1 MIHLRLKGQ
10 CISLCS
16 AITAALLAASAVV
29 VTAEPAQAD
38 ARCHTT
44 WEIAYR
50 DVGTHYPVTLH
61 GTTVALQSGSPNG
74 SARARATLRTG
85 DILTLD
91 RSKYQTTRKW
101 STTTQVMNELN
112 GYDYCGVTATSGG
125 TWYTPQIEGYQNAI
139 RVCLRR
145 GGALQ
150 CANWW
155 YADQDG

>member
-1 MIHLRLKGQ
+1 MHLKGHR
-10 CISLCS
+10 ISLCS
-16 AITAALLAASAVV
+16 AITTAVLAASAVA
-29 VTAEPAQAD
+29 VTTEPAQAD
-38 ARCHTT
+38 AICHTT

-50 DVGTHYPVTLH
+50 DVGTYYPVTLH
-61 GTTVALQSGSPNG
+61 GTTVYLQSGSPNG
-74 SARARATLRTG
+74 SARAKASLRAG

-112 GYDYCGVTATSGG
+112 GYDYCGITASTSG
-125 TWYTPQIEGYQNAI
+125 THYTQQIEGYQNAI

-145 GGALQ
+145 SGALQ
-150 CANWW
+150 CSNMW